1 MNYIHLRHCHT
12 KVQNFDHPLLDDVT
26 KSYDRGKLDDLAWQ
40 VVEGGRPEEL
50 VLALRSCLKLL
61 VGRFLSNWPESAPY
75 VDDMVSEGL
84 TEIVRICNNIPEDL
98 LATKSIFRIAD
109 NRAQGRIESMLN
121 SLRSLS
127 AAGPRPQWERIKR
140 GGEPICVQG
149 VSDSLMST
157 PEDETAYHPVEFGD
171 EKVRDVLEVIDILK
185 PSDEIDEK
193 ILDPLYWDMS
203 DAELA
208 AEVGLSPQAI
218 RKRKLRLYNQFLK
231 LTE

>member
-1 MNYIHLRHCHT
+1 
-12 KVQNFDHPLLDDVT
+12 
-26 KSYDRGKLDDLAWQ
+26 
-40 VVEGGRPEEL
+40 
-50 VLALRSCLKLL
+50 
-61 VGRFLSNWPESAPY
+61 
-75 VDDMVSEGL
+75 
-84 TEIVRICNNIPEDL
+84 
-98 LATKSIFRIAD
+98 
-109 NRAQGRIESMLN
+109 
-121 SLRSLS
+121 
-127 AAGPRPQWERIKR
+127 
-140 GGEPICVQG
+140 
-149 VSDSLMST
+149 MST